1 LFYLLGFDMV
11 ILHSGGQARLLQTM
25 SVLAILFIFF
35 LTGETILQAQEII
48 KFDGPDGKKVYSNTE
63 QIYGLPGNASFTP
76 ELTRAVNEVI
86 EIQASQTIDNLIYQI
101 SERHGIDPDLVKAV
115 ARVESNYN
123 AYAVSRKGA
132 LGLMQLIPETAKRF
146 GVNNIFDARQN
157 IEGGVK
163 FLKFLTE
170 MFPNNLPYILAA
182 YNAGEKAVLKYRGI
196 PPYRETRAYV
206 IKTTNLYNKKGP
218 FLTAKN
224 ESDGSIVRYCDKAGR
239 VVYSN
244 VGSAY

>member
-1 LFYLLGFDMV
+1 
-11 ILHSGGQARLLQTM
+11 
-25 SVLAILFIFF
+25 
-35 LTGETILQAQEII
+35 
-48 KFDGPDGKKVYSNTE
+48 
-63 QIYGLPGNASFTP
+63 
-76 ELTRAVNEVI
+76 VI

-101 SERHGIDPDLVKAV
+101 SERHGVDPDLVKAV

-123 AYAVSRKGA
+123 PYAVSRRGA
-132 LGLMQLIPETAKRF
+132 QGIMQLIPETARRF
-146 GVNNIFDARQN
+146 GVSNIFDARQN

-163 FLKFLTE
+163 FLKFLME

-182 YNAGEKAVLKYRGI
+182 YNAGENAVLKYRGI
-196 PPYRETRAYV
+196 PPYRETQAYV
-206 IKTTNLYNKKGP
+206 RKTTHLYNKKAP